1 MREYEKRYPSDDIAH
16 PWFGSYYS
24 TLCCCRSMRSDLGS
38 PALAK
43 VREAVMGPNGNNL
56 DDLVR
61 LDGITLKPLISM
73 DFHIS
78 AFLHTG
84 DLEAVN
90 ALLLKYLPKKIAFRF
105 VKIRESL
112 TCTALLRSDTDIQT
126 FLFIQIQS
134 TAFLPLGFAPPWLPW
149 TTTWT
154 LTGNSRSV
162 LSMAWHCITEQSK

>member
-1 MREYEKRYPSDDIAH
+1 
-16 PWFGSYYS
+16 
-24 TLCCCRSMRSDLGS
+24 MRSDLGS

-90 ALLLKYLPKKIAFRF
+90 ALLLKYLPNIHAGGP
-105 VKIRESL
+105 
-112 TCTALLRSDTDIQT
+112 CTNVPDE
-126 FLFIQIQS
+126 
-134 TAFLPLGFAPPWLPW
+134 
-149 TTTWT
+149 
-154 LTGNSRSV
+154 NE
-162 LSMAWHCITEQSK
+162 HEEN

>member
-1 MREYEKRYPSDDIAH
+1 M
-16 PWFGSYYS
+16 
-24 TLCCCRSMRSDLGS
+24 LSDLGS

-61 LDGITLKPLISM
+61 LDGITLKTFDLNG
-73 DFHIS
+73 FLYFYIS

-134 TAFLPLGFAPPWLPW
+134 TAFLPLGFAPPWLRW
-149 TTTWT
+149 TTT
-154 LTGNSRSV
+154 
-162 LSMAWHCITEQSK
+162 

>member
-1 MREYEKRYPSDDIAH
+1 
-16 PWFGSYYS
+16 
-24 TLCCCRSMRSDLGS
+24 MRSDLGS

-56 DDLVR
+56 DGSCERSLAQ
-61 LDGITLKPLISM
+61 I
-73 DFHIS
+73 F
-78 AFLHTG
+78 A
-84 DLEAVN
+84 
-90 ALLLKYLPKKIAFRF
+90 KKIAFRF

-149 TTTWT
+149 TTT
-154 LTGNSRSV
+154 
-162 LSMAWHCITEQSK
+162 

>member
-1 MREYEKRYPSDDIAH
+1 
-16 PWFGSYYS
+16 
-24 TLCCCRSMRSDLGS
+24 MRSDLGS

-105 VKIRESL
+105 VKIKRESL
-112 TCTALLRSDTDIQT
+112 PCTALLRSDTDIHT
-126 FLFIQIQS
+126 FLLIQIQ
-134 TAFLPLGFAPPWLPW
+134 
-149 TTTWT
+149 
-154 LTGNSRSV
+154 RSFH
-162 LSMAWHCITEQSK
+162 LDSLHPGCDGPQHEH

>member
-1 MREYEKRYPSDDIAH
+1 M
-16 PWFGSYYS
+16 
-24 TLCCCRSMRSDLGS
+24 LSDLGS

-61 LDGITLKPLISM
+61 LDGITLKTFDLNG
-73 DFHIS
+73 FLYFYIS

-134 TAFLPLGFAPPWLPW
+134 TAFLPLGFAPAWLRW
-149 TTTWT
+149 TTT
-154 LTGNSRSV
+154 
-162 LSMAWHCITEQSK
+162 

>member
-1 MREYEKRYPSDDIAH
+1 M
-16 PWFGSYYS
+16 
-24 TLCCCRSMRSDLGS
+24 LSDLGS

-61 LDGITLKPLISM
+61 LDGITLKTFDLNG
-73 DFHIS
+73 FLYFYIS

-112 TCTALLRSDTDIQT
+112 ICTALLRSEYWHPNI
-126 FLFIQIQS
+126 FVYSNSIYSVPS
-134 TAFLPLGFAPPWLPW
+134 TWI
-149 TTTWT
+149 
-154 LTGNSRSV
+154 RSS
-162 LSMAWHCITEQSK
+162 LAAMDHNINMNIDR

>member
-1 MREYEKRYPSDDIAH
+1 
-16 PWFGSYYS
+16 
-24 TLCCCRSMRSDLGS
+24 MRSDLGS

-90 ALLLKYLPKKIAFRF
+90 ALFLLLESPCSLVGWSVRPLPKNIA
-105 VKIRESL
+105 SY
-112 TCTALLRSDTDIQT
+112 
-126 FLFIQIQS
+126 
-134 TAFLPLGFAPPWLPW
+134 
-149 TTTWT
+149 
-154 LTGNSRSV
+154 
-162 LSMAWHCITEQSK
+162 

>member
-1 MREYEKRYPSDDIAH
+1 
-16 PWFGSYYS
+16 
-24 TLCCCRSMRSDLGS
+24 MRSDLGS

-61 LDGITLKPLISM
+61 LDGITLRPLISVN
-73 DFHIS
+73 FHIS

-112 TCTALLRSDTDIQT
+112 TCTALPRSDTDIQT
-126 FLFIQIQS
+126 FLFLHIQS
-134 TAFLPLGFAPPWLPW
+134 TAFLPLGFAPAWLRW
-149 TTTWT
+149 TTT
-154 LTGNSRSV
+154 
-162 LSMAWHCITEQSK
+162 

>member
-1 MREYEKRYPSDDIAH
+1 
-16 PWFGSYYS
+16 
-24 TLCCCRSMRSDLGS
+24 MRSDLGS

-90 ALLLKYLPKKIAFRF
+90 ALLLKYLPKKIAFS
-105 VKIRESL
+105 VPSTWIR
-112 TCTALLRSDTDIQT
+112 
-126 FLFIQIQS
+126 S
-134 TAFLPLGFAPPWLPW
+134 TLAAMDH
-149 TTTWT
+149 
-154 LTGNSRSV
+154 NMNIDR
-162 LSMAWHCITEQSK
+162 

>member
-1 MREYEKRYPSDDIAH
+1 M
-16 PWFGSYYS
+16 
-24 TLCCCRSMRSDLGS
+24 LSDLGS

-61 LDGITLKPLISM
+61 LDGITLRPLISM
-73 DFHIS
+73 DFFIS

-112 TCTALLRSDTDIQT
+112 PCKALLRSDTDIRT
-126 FLFIQIQS
+126 FLFIQIQF
-134 TAFLPLGFAPPWLPW
+134 TAFRPPGFAPPWLRW
-149 TTTWT
+149 TTT
-154 LTGNSRSV
+154 
-162 LSMAWHCITEQSK
+162 

>member
-1 MREYEKRYPSDDIAH
+1 
-16 PWFGSYYS
+16 
-24 TLCCCRSMRSDLGS
+24 MRSDSGS
-38 PALAK
+38 AALAK

-61 LDGITLKPLISM
+61 LDGITLRPLISM
-73 DFHIS
+73 DFFIS

-112 TCTALLRSDTDIQT
+112 PCKALLRSDTDIRT
-126 FLFIQIQS
+126 FLFIQIQF
-134 TAFLPLGFAPPWLPW
+134 TAFRPLGFAPPWLQW
-149 TTTWT
+149 TTT
-154 LTGNSRSV
+154 
-162 LSMAWHCITEQSK
+162 

>member
-1 MREYEKRYPSDDIAH
+1 
-16 PWFGSYYS
+16 
-24 TLCCCRSMRSDLGS
+24 MRSDLGS

-90 ALLLKYLPKKIAFRF
+90 ALLLACSCRF
-105 VKIRESL
+105 HTYDPL
-112 TCTALLRSDTDIQT
+112 T
-126 FLFIQIQS
+126 FL
-134 TAFLPLGFAPPWLPW
+134 
-149 TTTWT
+149 
-154 LTGNSRSV
+154 TGSRPG
-162 LSMAWHCITEQSK
+162 IETEWGGGSSG

>member
-1 MREYEKRYPSDDIAH
+1 
-16 PWFGSYYS
+16 
-24 TLCCCRSMRSDLGS
+24 MRSDLGS

-61 LDGITLKPLISM
+61 LDGITLRPLISVN
-73 DFHIS
+73 FHIS

-112 TCTALLRSDTDIQT
+112 ICTALLRSEYWHPNI
-126 FLFIQIQS
+126 FVYSNSIYSVPS
-134 TAFLPLGFAPPWLPW
+134 TWI
-149 TTTWT
+149 
-154 LTGNSRSV
+154 RSS
-162 LSMAWHCITEQSK
+162 LAAMDHNMNIDR

>member
-1 MREYEKRYPSDDIAH
+1 
-16 PWFGSYYS
+16 
-24 TLCCCRSMRSDLGS
+24 MRSDLGS

-61 LDGITLKPLISM
+61 LDGITLKTFDLNG
-73 DFHIS
+73 FLYFYIS

-112 TCTALLRSDTDIQT
+112 ICTALLRSEYWHPNI
-126 FLFIQIQS
+126 FVYSNSIYSVPS
-134 TAFLPLGFAPPWLPW
+134 TWI
-149 TTTWT
+149 
-154 LTGNSRSV
+154 RSS
-162 LSMAWHCITEQSK
+162 LAAMDHNMNIDR

>member
-1 MREYEKRYPSDDIAH
+1 
-16 PWFGSYYS
+16 
-24 TLCCCRSMRSDLGS
+24 MRSDLGS

-134 TAFLPLGFAPPWLPW
+134 TAFLGYRFSYSRIIWQISYIAISRQSRQIYAIFWSKYRLV
-149 TTTWT
+149 
-154 LTGNSRSV
+154 LTGAPLN
-162 LSMAWHCITEQSK
+162 

>member
-1 MREYEKRYPSDDIAH
+1 
-16 PWFGSYYS
+16 
-24 TLCCCRSMRSDLGS
+24 MRSDLGS

-61 LDGITLKPLISM
+61 LDGITLKTFDLNG
-73 DFHIS
+73 FLYFYIS

-112 TCTALLRSDTDIQT
+112 ICTALLRSEYWHPNI
-126 FLFIQIQS
+126 FVYSNSIYSVPS
-134 TAFLPLGFAPPWLPW
+134 TWIRS
-149 TTTWT
+149 T
-154 LTGNSRSV
+154 LAAMDHNMNIDR
-162 LSMAWHCITEQSK
+162 

>member
-1 MREYEKRYPSDDIAH
+1 
-16 PWFGSYYS
+16 
-24 TLCCCRSMRSDLGS
+24 MRSDLGS

-43 VREAVMGPNGNNL
+43 VREAVLGPNGNNL

-61 LDGITLKPLISM
+61 LDGITLKTFDLNG
-73 DFHIS
+73 FLYFYIS

-112 TCTALLRSDTDIQT
+112 PCTALLREAPLKLSPGSNGDNFGGTSLRSDTDIHI
-126 FLFIQIQS
+126 FLFIQIQF
-134 TAFLPLGFAPPWLPW
+134 TAFLPLGFAPPWLRW
-149 TTTWT
+149 TTT
-154 LTGNSRSV
+154 
-162 LSMAWHCITEQSK
+162 